1 MSWFNQNS
9 FLEYDKGRRMCERG
23 NKDTINGNLYRSTT
37 KQKTCP
43 DFAALP
49 KEIGSINH

>member
-9 FLEYDKGRRMCERG
+9 FLEYDKERRMCERG

-37 KQKTCP
+37 KQENLSG
-43 DFAALP
+43 FRRF
-49 KEIGSINH
+49 I